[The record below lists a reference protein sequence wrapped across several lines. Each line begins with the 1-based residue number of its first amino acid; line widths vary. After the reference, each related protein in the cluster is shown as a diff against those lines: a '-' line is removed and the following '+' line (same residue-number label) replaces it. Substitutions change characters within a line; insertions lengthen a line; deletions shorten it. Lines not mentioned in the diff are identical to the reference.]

1 MGIYMSDQNFT
12 TNPST
17 LASNSKFNIAIVI
30 GCSGLV
36 GRQLL
41 KQLELSGRYQKIYAV
56 VRKPFEL
63 DISSAKSAI
72 PQLTTPQSVAHQSI
86 VQWVEI
92 ADFSKIKT
100 VLAGFDLTN
109 ADAFSALGSTLKQA
123 GSKAAFY
130 QIDHDYNLAFAE
142 VTHQQ
147 GARHLLLVSAMGA
160 NAQSLIYYNR
170 VKGELES
177 DIKQVGFE
185 QVSIFR
191 PSLLMGA
198 RTQENRLAEGF
209 AQKLFTMSQ
218 SVLPAT
224 FSSRPI
230 EASRVAL
237 AMWQVVQ
244 LSVQTAPSHMQIP
257 TGYFNIYSNQMMLRS
272 TLAIPSA
279 ISQT

>member
-1 MGIYMSDQNFT
+1 MSNQQLKAE
-12 TNPST
+12 ST
-17 LASNSKFNIAIVI
+17 AMISEKQPTIAIVI

-41 KQLELSGRYQKIYAV
+41 MQLVCSGHYQTIYAV
-56 VRKPFEL
+56 VRKSFEL
-63 DISSAKSAI
+63 PATPVESSLQKAQIEWLEI
-72 PQLTTPQSVAHQSI
+72 P
-86 VQWVEI
+86 
-92 ADFSKIKT
+92 DFSQMRSVLEKI
-100 VLAGFDLTN
+100 DLTD

-130 QIDHDYNLAFAE
+130 QIDHDYNLAFAQ

-160 NAQSLIYYNR
+160 HKSSMIYYNR

-177 DIKQVGFE
+177 DVQQVGFE

-191 PSLLMGA
+191 PSLLIGA
-198 RTQENRLAEGF
+198 RSQETRLAEGF

-230 EASRVAL
+230 EAERVAL
-237 AMWQVVQ
+237 AMWKVAQKSQEQATNKVQ
-244 LSVQTAPSHMQIP
+244 
-257 TGYFNIYSNQMMLRS
+257 IYSNQMMLRT
-272 TLAIPSA
+272 TLEAS
-279 ISQT
+279 

>member
-1 MGIYMSDQNFT
+1 MSNQQNT
-12 TNPST
+12 TESSVVMNQNQP
-17 LASNSKFNIAIVI
+17 AIAIVI
-30 GCSGLV
+30 GGSGLV

-41 KQLELSGRYQKIYAV
+41 MQLVSSGHYQTVYAV
-56 VRKPFEL
+56 VRKAFDLPMT
-63 DISSAKSAI
+63 SSKLSLKSSS
-72 PQLTTPQSVAHQSI
+72 QKTHL
-86 VQWVEI
+86 QWLEVP
-92 ADFSKIKT
+92 DFSQMKSVLEKID
-100 VLAGFDLTN
+100 LAN

-130 QIDHDYNLAFAE
+130 QIDHDYNLVFAQ

-160 NAQSLIYYNR
+160 DASSIIYYNR

-177 DIKQVGFE
+177 DVQKVGFE

-191 PSLLMGA
+191 PSLLIGA
-198 RTQENRLAEGF
+198 RSQEARLAEGF

-230 EASRVAL
+230 EAGRVAL
-237 AMWQVVQ
+237 AMWQVAQKPQEQATAQVQ
-244 LSVQTAPSHMQIP
+244 
-257 TGYFNIYSNQMMLRS
+257 IYSNQKMLRT
-272 TLAIPSA
+272 TLAAAS
-279 ISQT
+279 

>member
-1 MGIYMSDQNFT
+1 MLNQQNT
-12 TNPST
+12 IESSAVTNPDQPT
-17 LASNSKFNIAIVI
+17 IAIVI
-30 GCSGLV
+30 GGSGLI

-41 KQLELSGRYQKIYAV
+41 MQLVSSGHYQTVYVV
-56 VRKPFEL
+56 VRKAFDLP
-63 DISSAKSAI
+63 ITSSEASLQKTLLQWLEI
-72 PQLTTPQSVAHQSI
+72 P
-86 VQWVEI
+86 
-92 ADFSKIKT
+92 DFSQMKSVLEKI
-100 VLAGFDLTN
+100 DLTN

-130 QIDHDYNLAFAE
+130 QIDHDYNLVFAQ

-160 NAQSLIYYNR
+160 DASSIIYYNR

-177 DIKQVGFE
+177 DVQKIGFE

-191 PSLLMGA
+191 PSLLIGA
-198 RTQENRLAEGF
+198 RSQETRLAEGF

-230 EASRVAL
+230 EAGRVAL
-237 AMWQVVQ
+237 AMWQVAQKPQEQATAQVQ
-244 LSVQTAPSHMQIP
+244 
-257 TGYFNIYSNQMMLRS
+257 IYSNQMMLRT
-272 TLAIPSA
+272 TLAAAS
-279 ISQT
+279 